1 MNGPVDVR
9 FVVLLL
15 AGAGAA
21 YVAYLHPSVGTALLV
36 GVAVMTILYILM
48 GTGGGDGPTK

>member
-1 MNGPVDVR
+1 M
-9 FVVLLL
+9 
-15 AGAGAA
+15 
-21 YVAYLHPSVGTALLV
+21 AYLHPSVGTALLV